1 MSQTRPVLVTGKEGL
16 RGVVDGEMPS
26 VNDGSIGTA
35 IMLDNGQRV
44 LVPTEVMVLQKDGSY
59 YLPMSLAE
67 LNAPQSKGPV
77 DEHPLVLPVI
87 VEDLD
92 IQKRRAE
99 TGRVRISKLVHE
111 RKELIDEPLLREE
124 VLIERVGINRVVD
137 GPRPARYEGGTLIIP
152 VLEEVLVVEKRLMLK
167 EELYVTLRRVE
178 THNPQHVTLRRE
190 EVIIERFD
198 TQPHQEGDTESS
210 S

>member
-1 MSQTRPVLVTGKEGL
+1 MSQTGPVLIVGKEGL
-16 RGVVDGEMPS
+16 RGVVDGKLPG
-26 VNDGSIGTA
+26 VDGGSTETVVL
-35 IMLDNGQRV
+35 LDNGQRV
-44 LVPTEVMVLQKDGSY
+44 LVPIEVMELQKDGTY

-67 LNAPQSKGPV
+67 LNTPQSEDPV
-77 DEHPLVLPVI
+77 EGEPLIFPVI

-124 VLIERVGINRVVD
+124 VTIERVGVNQVVD

-178 THNPQHVTLRRE
+178 THNPQHVTLRCE
-190 EVIIERFD
+190 EAIIERVN
-198 TQPHQEGDTESS
+198 TQPDQKGDSESS